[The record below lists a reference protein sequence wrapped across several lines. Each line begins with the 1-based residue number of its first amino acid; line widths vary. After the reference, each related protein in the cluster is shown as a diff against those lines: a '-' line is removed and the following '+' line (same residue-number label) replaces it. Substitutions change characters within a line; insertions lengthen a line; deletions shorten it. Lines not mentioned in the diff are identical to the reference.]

1 MIHPQPCSMSHHKK
15 TLLQRDTVL
24 SPEDSSSLEQGIS
37 VSIILKTNINL
48 IKLIQ
53 QKNHTDPYTVPQPPP
68 IALAG
73 LL

>member
-37 VSIILKTNINL
+37 VSIILKININL
-48 IKLIQ
+48 IKLMQ
-53 QKNHTDPYTVPQPPP
+53 SHTDPNTMPQPPP